1 MATYSEELSEIA
13 SERENSS
20 GGNQQ
25 SYPWHLRI
33 SDPSAEGGFRTSTYS
48 VPAANQQELYENIGN
63 VALRPEDQG
72 LPVARANMG
81 TERMNVRFPGTDV
94 YPEAAQPQ
102 LNISQAVQQGAIAQG
117 GPGAQATTPGGL
129 STSTTGAPPTIPG
142 QVAPGQ
148 ADQRQRGGGT
158 WSAPG
163 LTEAF
168 TQEDFYANT
177 GPMVGQY
184 STGNE
189 YVATPGRLPMAA
201 ISKAATIL
209 NNRQVELDQK
219 RQAMM
224 EELYKPIKTATP
236 YQQNFNQIVNAEHDK
251 FIKSVADAY
260 TGGNIAKANRLIM
273 SNPELRARWR
283 QQNADL
289 ESLGARGQY
298 IFEKAENY
306 LKEAA
311 KGTVLGATP
320 EMRKLA
326 NDIILGVGG
335 YGTKDGKGGDFNTL
349 ISKINQFE
357 TMIDRNEYFKSSVVD
372 MVKNFAERIPVGG
385 RDPETGQPITS
396 PYKIDRDGRYIFFQ
410 RGHLDS
416 FKKQAQELALSMAV
430 DQGYGTGN
438 TVREKIADNYR
449 YLINMLGDKYN
460 MDVSMEDTYKG
471 LGGGGGS
478 TSGGGDTA
486 QKYRYGYE
494 KTAAI
499 EKDIQPG
506 KDNYWITV
514 AKDRGANI
522 PTGYAKDAQ
531 SRDIP
536 RYVEEISIGGETS
549 GEGRPLKPKYIG
561 EYFFTPTHVFRDA
574 NGKLWVR
581 GKDAKEPGVKGVDA
595 EGDLI
600 PWTPEEVGVT
610 DESKG
615 TYAKFERLKDVII
628 PVAGNEGDIAN
639 YLGVPASELNRMIE
653 NKIGVSSSSFDDL
666 PD

>member
-1 MATYSEELSEIA
+1 MINYIEELNQLAAQNE
-13 SERENSS
+13 
-20 GGNQQ
+20 GGDEGVDEYGQPRKL
-25 SYPWHLRI
+25 SYPQV
-33 SDPSAEGGFRTSTYS
+33 GGFDPAQAVVSGAG
-48 VPAANQQELYENIGN
+48 PAAATQT
-63 VALRPEDQG
+63 AP
-72 LPVARANMG
+72 
-81 TERMNVRFPGTDV
+81 T
-94 YPEAAQPQ
+94 
-102 LNISQAVQQGAIAQG
+102 
-117 GPGAQATTPGGL
+117 QATGAAGNMVTGGQGVG
-129 STSTTGAPPTIPG
+129 TQYAGA
-142 QVAPGQ
+142 APGQ
-148 ADQRQRGGGT
+148 EEQAPRQRQRGGGT

-189 YVATPGRLPMAA
+189 YVATPGRLPMGA

-236 YQQNFNQIVNAEHDK
+236 YQQNFNQIVNSEHDK

-311 KGTVLGATP
+311 KGTVFGATP

-326 NDIILGVGG
+326 NDIILGMGG
-335 YGTKDGKGGDFNTL
+335 YAAKDGKGGDFNTL

-430 DQGYGTGN
+430 DQGYGSGN

-514 AKDRGANI
+514 AKGRGANI

-531 SRDIP
+531 GNSIP
-536 RYVEEISIGGETS
+536 RYVEEISIGGETAS
-549 GEGRPLKPKYIG
+549 EGRPLKPKYIG

-581 GKDAKEPGVKGVDA
+581 GKDAKEPGVKSVDA
-595 EGDLI
+595 QGNLI
-600 PWTPEEVGVT
+600 FWTPEEVGVT

-628 PVAGNEGDIAN
+628 PAGGNEGDIAN
-639 YLGVPASELNRMIE
+639 YLGVSVAQLDAMINE
-653 NKIGVSSSSFDDL
+653 KFGSDEEVMDATSFSVR
-666 PD
+666 